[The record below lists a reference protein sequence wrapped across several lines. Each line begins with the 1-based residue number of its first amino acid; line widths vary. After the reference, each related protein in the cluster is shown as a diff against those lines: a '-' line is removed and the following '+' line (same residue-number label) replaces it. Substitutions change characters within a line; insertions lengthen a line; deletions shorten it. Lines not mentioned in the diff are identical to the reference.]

1 MRRWVLWLLVLLAL
15 VWPAVGIAQA
25 QSGAVVVARVEGA
38 IDPST
43 SRYVTATIQAA
54 ESYGAQALV
63 LQLDTPGGLD
73 SSMREI
79 VQAMRRT
86 PLAVIVYVGPAGARA
101 ASAGVF
107 ISYAADVLAM
117 APATNIGAAHPVAMG
132 GGDITG
138 AEAEKVTADAEAYVR
153 SLAEATGRNADW
165 AAKAVRQ
172 SVSATAQEALDLHV
186 SDFIASDLPDLLR
199 QLHGR
204 TVHKNGLT
212 ITLNTQGA
220 PVQELAMSWPERVV
234 HVLVNPSVT
243 YMLLA
248 VAVWALIAEFSA
260 PGVSIPGVIGLV
272 CLILFAVSASI
283 IPINW
288 AGAVLILASIVFF
301 VADIKAPTHGVLT
314 AGGIVTFVLGSVLL
328 YRPIGALPP
337 SALPQPQIWRVPPW
351 LIAVVGGSTALI
363 FIAALRLG
371 IKAQKLAP
379 AMGQATLLG
388 ATGRITS
395 IREGMATAQVRS
407 ELWSARPA
415 SGEAPLEEGDMVRVV
430 EVEGLTLIVRQEKG

>member
-138 AEAEKVTADAEAYVR
+138 TEAEKVTADAEAYVR

>member
-86 PLAVIVYVGPAGARA
+86 PLVVIVYVGPAGARA

-328 YRPIGALPP
+328 YRPIGVLPP

-379 AMGQATLLG
+379 AMGQATLMG

-415 SGEAPLEEGDMVRVV
+415 AGEAPLEEGDMVRVV